1 MSHAHIKALTEV
13 LKKALTA
20 PKQPDY
26 ERVNRRSGHT
36 VNGVQFGG
44 PCRQLG
50 ESWGRMY
57 WGDNPTSAPA
67 APTIDSVVAD
77 SDTITITM
85 APYPQGDG
93 TDGWSAV
100 YEYQVVCGNLDPVT
114 FTDSVTIQNLDSDTE
129 YSCAVTATNEIGD
142 SDQTLQVV
150 MTDAALRGLNII
162 LLCAAIECGSS

>member
-1 MSHAHIKALTEV
+1 MLTSRPSQQPSQRLRNLTTAVLPAAVATLVTVCSTAAL
-13 LKKALTA
+13 AG
-20 PKQPDY
+20 
-26 ERVNRRSGHT
+26 NW
-36 VNGVQFGG
+36 
-44 PCRQLG
+44 G

-57 WGDNPTSAPA
+57 WGNNPTSAPA
-67 APTIDSVVAD
+67 APTIDSVVAE

-129 YSCAVTATNEIGD
+129 YS
-142 SDQTLQVV
+142 
-150 MTDAALRGLNII
+150 
-162 LLCAAIECGSS
+162 

>member
-1 MSHAHIKALTEV
+1 MLTSRPSQKSSKKHSQRPSNLITSLLPAALA
-13 LKKALTA
+13 ALL
-20 PKQPDY
+20 
-26 ERVNRRSGHT
+26 T
-36 VNGVQFGG
+36 VCSSAALAGNW
-44 PCRQLG
+44 G

-85 APYPQGDG
+85 VPYPQGDG

-114 FTDSVTIQNLDSDTE
+114 FTDTVTIQNLDSDTE

-150 MTDAALRGLNII
+150 MTEAALRGLNII
-162 LLCAAIECGSS
+162 LICGAIDCGNS

>member
-1 MSHAHIKALTEV
+1 MQGTPLSKHPRREDLAYVQTSRKKTRHTIRMPASSAGSCHDWYFLTRLVTQAHSKISYAHIKALT
-13 LKKALTA
+13 A
-20 PKQPDY
+20 PKRPITA
-26 ERVNRRSGHT
+26 VLPAAVAALLT
-36 VNGVQFGG
+36 VCSTAALAGNW
-44 PCRQLG
+44 G

-100 YEYQVVCGNLDPVT
+100 YEYQVVCGNLD
-114 FTDSVTIQNLDSDTE
+114 
-129 YSCAVTATNEIGD
+129 
-142 SDQTLQVV
+142 
-150 MTDAALRGLNII
+150 R
-162 LLCAAIECGSS
+162 

>member
-1 MSHAHIKALTEV
+1 MKNTCSPKGISALAAALPKAALVV
-13 LKKALTA
+13 LLGASSATTLA
-20 PKQPDY
+20 G
-26 ERVNRRSGHT
+26 NW
-36 VNGVQFGG
+36 
-44 PCRQLG
+44 G

-57 WGDNPTSAPA
+57 WGNNPTSAPA
-67 APTIDSVVAD
+67 APTIDSVVAE

-100 YEYQVVCGNLDPVT
+100 YEYQVVCGNLNPVT
-114 FTDSVTIQNLDSDTE
+114 FTDTVTIQNLDSDTE

-150 MTDAALRGLNII
+150 MTDVALQGLNII
-162 LLCAAIECGSS
+162 LICGAINCGSS

>member
-1 MSHAHIKALTEV
+1 MLTSRPSQRLSDLITAVLPAAVAALLTV
-13 LKKALTA
+13 CSTAALA
-20 PKQPDY
+20 G
-26 ERVNRRSGHT
+26 NW
-36 VNGVQFGG
+36 
-44 PCRQLG
+44 G

-100 YEYQVVCGNLDPVT
+100 YEYQVVCGNLDSVT
-114 FTDSVTIQNLDSDTE
+114 FTDTVTIQNLDSDTE

-150 MTDAALRGLNII
+150 MTDVALGGLNII
-162 LLCAAIECGSS
+162 LICGAIDCGNS

>member
-1 MSHAHIKALTEV
+1 MKNTLSSKGISAVAVSKAALLVV
-13 LKKALTA
+13 LVVSSATPLA
-20 PKQPDY
+20 G
-26 ERVNRRSGHT
+26 NW
-36 VNGVQFGG
+36 
-44 PCRQLG
+44 G

-67 APTIDSVVAD
+67 VPTIDSVVAD

-100 YEYQVVCGNLDPVT
+100 YEYQVVCDNLDPVT
-114 FTDSVTIQNLDSDTE
+114 FMDTVAIQNLDSDTE

-142 SDQTLQVV
+142 SEQTLQVV
-150 MTDAALRGLNII
+150 MTDSALRGLNII
-162 LLCAAIECGSS
+162 LLCAAIECGNS

>member
-1 MSHAHIKALTEV
+1 MKNTWSPKGNIALAA
-13 LKKALTA
+13 ALSKVA
-20 PKQPDY
+20 L
-26 ERVNRRSGHT
+26 VILLGVFSAAT
-36 VNGVQFGG
+36 VAGNW
-44 PCRQLG
+44 G

-77 SDTITITM
+77 NETITITM
-85 APYPQGDG
+85 SPYPQGDG

-114 FTDSVTIQNLDSDTE
+114 FTDTVTIQGLDAGTE
-129 YSCAVTATNEIGD
+129 YSCAVTATNEIGN

-150 MTDAALRGLNII
+150 MTDAALQGLNIL
-162 LLCAAIECGSS
+162 LLCAAIDCGNS

>member
-1 MSHAHIKALTEV
+1 MILAVICLTSNV
-13 LKKALTA
+13 ATA
-20 PKQPDY
+20 
-26 ERVNRRSGHT
+26 
-36 VNGVQFGG
+36 GVWGE
-44 PCRQLG
+44 

-57 WGDNPTSAPA
+57 WGETPATSTPA

-100 YEYQVVCGNLDPVT
+100 YEYKVVCGNLDSVT
-114 FTDSVTIQNLDSDTE
+114 FTDTVTIQNLDSDTE
-129 YSCAVTATNEIGD
+129 YSCAVTATNEVGD

-150 MTDAALRGLNII
+150 MTDVALGGLNII
-162 LLCAAIECGSS
+162 LICGAIDCGNS

>member
-1 MSHAHIKALTEV
+1 MLTSRPSEQPSQRPGGLITAVLPTALA
-13 LKKALTA
+13 ALLTVCSTA
-20 PKQPDY
+20 ALAG
-26 ERVNRRSGHT
+26 NW
-36 VNGVQFGG
+36 
-44 PCRQLG
+44 G

-57 WGDNPTSAPA
+57 WGDNPTSAPT
-67 APTIDSVVAD
+67 APTIESVVAD

-114 FTDSVTIQNLDSDTE
+114 FTDTVTIQNLDSDTE

-150 MTDAALRGLNII
+150 MTDVALGGLNII
-162 LLCAAIECGSS
+162 LICAAIDCGS

>member
-1 MSHAHIKALTEV
+1 MLTSRPSQRLSDLITAVLPAAVAALLTV
-13 LKKALTA
+13 CSTAALA
-20 PKQPDY
+20 G
-26 ERVNRRSGHT
+26 NW
-36 VNGVQFGG
+36 
-44 PCRQLG
+44 G

-85 APYPQGDG
+85 VPYPQGDG

-114 FTDSVTIQNLDSDTE
+114 FTDTVTIQNLDSDTE

-150 MTDAALRGLNII
+150 MTEAALRGLNII
-162 LLCAAIECGSS
+162 LICGAIDCGNS

>member
-1 MSHAHIKALTEV
+1 MASQLQGQPSKNRSTGAALLLAV
-13 LKKALTA
+13 ISLASNVATA
-20 PKQPDY
+20 
-26 ERVNRRSGHT
+26 
-36 VNGVQFGG
+36 GVWGE
-44 PCRQLG
+44 

-57 WGDNPTSAPA
+57 WGETPAPSTPA

-114 FTDSVTIQNLDSDTE
+114 FTDTVTIQNLDSDAE
-129 YSCAVTATNEIGD
+129 YSCAVTATNEVGN

-150 MTDAALRGLNII
+150 MTDAALQGLNII
-162 LLCAAIECGSS
+162 MLCAAIDCGNS

>member
-1 MSHAHIKALTEV
+1 MLTSRPSQRLSDLITAVLPAAVAALLTV
-13 LKKALTA
+13 CSTAALA
-20 PKQPDY
+20 G
-26 ERVNRRSGHT
+26 NW
-36 VNGVQFGG
+36 
-44 PCRQLG
+44 G

-85 APYPQGDG
+85 VPYPQGDG

-114 FTDSVTIQNLDSDTE
+114 FTDTVTIQNLDSDTE

-150 MTDAALRGLNII
+150 MTEAALRGLNII
-162 LLCAAIECGSS
+162 LICGAIGCGNS

>member
-1 MSHAHIKALTEV
+1 MTEPKPAKQHRRHVNNALVAASLTT
-13 LKKALTA
+13 LLTLFSTAALA
-20 PKQPDY
+20 GKW
-26 ERVNRRSGHT
+26 
-36 VNGVQFGG
+36 
-44 PCRQLG
+44 G
-50 ESWGRMY
+50 ESWGSMY
-57 WGDNPTSAPA
+57 WGETPDPSTPS

-114 FTDSVTIQNLDSDTE
+114 FTDTVTIQNLDSDTE
-129 YSCAVTATNEIGD
+129 YSCAVTATNEVGN

-150 MTDAALRGLNII
+150 MTDAALGGLNII
-162 LLCAAIECGSS
+162 LLCSAIDCGNS

>member
-1 MSHAHIKALTEV
+1 MLTSRPSQESS
-13 LKKALTA
+13 KKHSQRPSNLITSVLTA
-20 PKQPDY
+20 ALATLL
-26 ERVNRRSGHT
+26 T
-36 VNGVQFGG
+36 VCSTAALAGNW
-44 PCRQLG
+44 G

-100 YEYQVVCGNLDPVT
+100 YEYQVVCGNLNPVT
-114 FTDSVTIQNLDSDTE
+114 FTDTVTIQNLESDTE

-150 MTDAALRGLNII
+150 MTDVALQGLNII
-162 LLCAAIECGSS
+162 LICGAIGCGNS

>member
-1 MSHAHIKALTEV
+1 MRTTRSSQKPSQRPGNLITSVLPTALA
-13 LKKALTA
+13 ALLTVCSTA
-20 PKQPDY
+20 ALAG
-26 ERVNRRSGHT
+26 NW
-36 VNGVQFGG
+36 
-44 PCRQLG
+44 G

-100 YEYQVVCGNLDPVT
+100 YEYQVVCGNLDSVT
-114 FTDSVTIQNLDSDTE
+114 FTDTVTIQNLDSDTE

-150 MTDAALRGLNII
+150 MTDVALGGLNII
-162 LLCAAIECGSS
+162 LICGAIDCSSS